1 MTAETNTDW
10 SITTL
15 AAAPNAEQVAAIEE
29 LATAAEAAD
38 GNPPLSEQTVVDLR
52 SAEADTWLALAYLS
66 GGAGDDGPA
75 HTDGA
80 ELVGVAVAV
89 LPRAGDSPE
98 AIGTLELV
106 VHPNFRND
114 GIGSALADVV
124 ASEHRLDALQAWSH
138 GNHAAAARLAE
149 AHGMR
154 PVREL
159 WRMRLTGH
167 ADLEAPELPRGV
179 KIRTFNVGHDEH
191 KWLRANAA
199 AFAHHPEQGDMTLTD
214 LHARLDEDWFDA
226 DGFFLAVDM
235 NDEIQGFHWTKVHPS
250 SVDAT
255 GEHAAIGEVY
265 VVGVVPTA
273 QGTGLG
279 KALTVAGI
287 NHLRGLDLHGVML
300 YVDADN
306 TAAVALYERLG
317 FTRWDV
323 DVMYARTN

>member
-10 SITTL
+10 SIITRAT
-15 AAAPNAEQVAAIEE
+15 APTDEQVRDIVA

-38 GNPPLSEQTVVDLR
+38 GNPPLSEQTLVDLR
-52 SAEADTWLALAYLS
+52 SGTASLWLALAYLADS
-66 GGAGDDGPA
+66 DADDA
-75 HTDGA
+75 TSQAGA

-89 LPRAGDSPE
+89 LPQNTDSPD

-106 VHPNFRND
+106 VHPSFRND
-114 GIGSALADVV
+114 GIGSAMADV
-124 ASEHRLDALQAWSH
+124 LDTQADLAGLQAWSH
-138 GNHAAAARLAE
+138 GNHAGAARLAE
-149 AHGMR
+149 RHGLS

-167 ADLEAPELPRGV
+167 GELPKPVFPTGI
-179 KIRTFNVGHDEH
+179 KLRTFMPGHDDH
-191 KWLRANAA
+191 KWLAANAA
-199 AFAHHPEQGDMTLTD
+199 AFAHHPEQGSMTLAD
-214 LHARLDEDWFDA
+214 LQARMDEDWFDP
-226 DGFFLAVDM
+226 DGFFLAVNM
-235 NDEIQGFHWTKVHPS
+235 NDEIQGFHWTKVHPAS
-250 SVDAT
+250 ADAT

-279 KALTVAGI
+279 KALTIAGI
-287 NHLRGLDLHGVML
+287 NHLRTLELHGVML

-306 TAAVALYERLG
+306 EAAVALYEKLG

-323 DVMYARTN
+323 DVMYARNA

>member
-1 MTAETNTDW
+1 MTAEKSTDW

-15 AAAPNAEQVAAIEE
+15 ATAPNADHVAAIEE
-29 LATAAEAAD
+29 LAAAAESAD

-52 SAEADTWLALAYLS
+52 SAEADTWLALAYLDESSTDAGS
-66 GGAGDDGPA
+66 G
-75 HTDGA
+75 

-89 LPRAGDSPE
+89 MPRAGDSPE

-106 VHPNFRND
+106 VHPHFRND
-114 GIGSALADVV
+114 GIGTALADVV

-138 GNHAAAARLAE
+138 GNHAAAARLAQT
-149 AHGMR
+149 HGMA

-167 ADLEAPELPRGV
+167 AELETPALPRGV
-179 KIRTFNVGHDEH
+179 KIRTFNVGHDEQQ
-191 KWLRANAA
+191 WLRANAA

-214 LHARLDEDWFDA
+214 LSARLEEDWFDP

-235 NDEIQGFHWTKVHPS
+235 NDQIQGFHWTKVHPAS
-250 SVDAT
+250 ADAT

-279 KALTVAGI
+279 KALTIAGI
-287 NHLRGLDLHGVML
+287 NHLRSLDLHGVML

-306 TAAVALYERLG
+306 SAAVALYERLG

-323 DVMYARTN
+323 DVMYARTRA